1 MTEAENQA
9 KQLDSVTD
17 RVEEQEVDSTKAM
30 NALGAL
36 ATPAAHAQASNVAIA
51 VAPEDIQI
59 ICDELEVTE
68 EVATRTLRQVA
79 QENKQE
85 GESMV
90 AAALRKL
97 ITTWTRQ
104 DKQTWTT
111 IENYRTHQNNSKAT
125 LQYRKSVGPTEQNP
139 QVLYW
144 FIKVQD
150 SSALHDPLLICH
162 FREPCLLAE
171 DYYLSCIF
179 AIVLVL
185 DQQQ

>member
-51 VAPEDIQI
+51 VAPKDIQI

-97 ITTWTRQ
+97 ITT
-104 DKQTWTT
+104 
-111 IENYRTHQNNSKAT
+111 
-125 LQYRKSVGPTEQNP
+125 
-139 QVLYW
+139 
-144 FIKVQD
+144 
-150 SSALHDPLLICH
+150 
-162 FREPCLLAE
+162 
-171 DYYLSCIF
+171 
-179 AIVLVL
+179 
-185 DQQQ
+185 